1 MAPVR
6 SVPIM
11 CLAAASSADCMPS
24 AGGSAV
30 SVAQLQC
37 LRLILDSP
45 RRPPAES
52 RHRDVTD
59 GSDMG
64 ARADI
69 VHSQSAES

>member
-1 MAPVR
+1 
-6 SVPIM
+6 
-11 CLAAASSADCMPS
+11 MPS